1 MFMKIEQELTFNK
14 KFKYIFFVYFPPT
27 LKLRRIKNCE
37 LWNAIKSIYCTGIWT
52 CIYGIC
58 GERTPFDAGTI

>member
-1 MFMKIEQELTFNK
+1 MKIEQELTFNK

-37 LWNAIKSIYCTGIWT
+37 LWNAIKSIYCTGI
-52 CIYGIC
+52 
-58 GERTPFDAGTI
+58 